1 MPVVSPPSNSFFIQI
16 RVSIFFCYISPIPIT
31 NQYEHL
37 NLAFEVLNMIFTEIK
52 IKVWTG
58 NEMVDSY
65 SFRCNGI
72 KSATNQIYTEKPL
85 KYSSLKETWETL
97 FILFVAHVPP
107 GSSWNTVGINE
118 YMLIKWMNNFII
130 IFHE

>member
-1 MPVVSPPSNSFFIQI
+1 
-16 RVSIFFCYISPIPIT
+16 
-31 NQYEHL
+31 
-37 NLAFEVLNMIFTEIK
+37 MIFTEIK
-52 IKVWTG
+52 IKVCMG

-85 KYSSLKETWETL
+85 KYKFIEGNLETL

-118 YMLIKWMNNFII
+118 YMLIK
-130 IFHE
+130 